1 MDRRKWKEEEVEEEV
16 LHGIAQKRVCPHN
29 TVIENVKGKG
39 LIHACFEPDAH
50 ILQSAQVCRHTVYA
64 RARVCVCVCLCV
76 RERERVRVCVCVC
89 VCRRRKNGLL
99 PSMVQVSSS
108 SYDTHVSSS
117 S

>member
-64 RARVCVCVCLCV
+64 RARACVCVCLCV

-89 VCRRRKNGLL
+89 VC
-99 PSMVQVSSS
+99 VCV
-108 SYDTHVSSS
+108 
-117 S
+117 